1 MKGVWP
7 RIIAMIL
14 IIATAFGDC
23 EGGTQALNSSEILKI
38 EEWGEKSLLSASLSV
53 YGTKLLHW

>member
-1 MKGVWP
+1 
-7 RIIAMIL
+7 MIL

-38 EEWGEKSLLSASLSV
+38 EEWGEKLLLSASLSV